1 MRAVI
6 LAGGKGTRLKP
17 YTSSIPKP
25 LVPLGGKT
33 SIIEVIIRQLSKN
46 GFKHITLAVNHLSH
60 LIKNSLGDGKK
71 FGIKIDYSS
80 EDKVLGTV
88 GPLTNIENLPE
99 DFLVMNGD
107 ILTNLN
113 YSSLLKLHKRKKN
126 YITLATCERNSF
138 IDFGTLESKKNKI
151 IKFVEKP
158 TLKFNVSMGVY
169 CVNLK
174 SIKELKKNKFL
185 NFDTFIKKNIK
196 KKIFSYNH
204 KGFWLDIGRIE
215 DYEYAD
221 KNFSKIK
228 KKL

>member
-33 SIIEVIIRQLSKN
+33 SIIEVIIKQLSKN
-46 GFKHITLAVNHLSH
+46 GFQHITLAVNHLSH

-88 GPLTNIENLPE
+88 GPLTNIGNLPE

-113 YSSLLKLHKRKKN
+113 YASLLKLHKRKKN
-126 YITLATCERNSF
+126 YITLATCERKSF

-151 IKFVEKP
+151 IKFIEKP

-185 NFDTFIKKNIK
+185 NFDTFVKKNIK